1 MEIVQVQQR
10 TDLDLRGRE
19 IQLNTHAEMEHAYLT
34 RFLTAPNLE
43 RLQMILAEALVRA
56 AGLPPRVANTV
67 IAALLLI
74 YHGLAVHDE
83 IETLTARDDER
94 YRQLGVL
101 AGDYYSSKYY
111 RLLAEAGEIAL
122 IGQFARAVQQ
132 VNEARAELERDPSD
146 FSLKT
151 DRYQQSHETIQ
162 SALLHSLRVHYLPE
176 QPQWAMLITHLVR
189 AQIQS
194 RELESAS
201 THIWARTLP
210 NLTIWQKASG
220 EERKYLKGLR
230 TGERADSRLLS
241 LHVKYGTSSDLL
253 QELDESLDLAGRT
266 LDRMGEP
273 LDDVRELCRQ
283 LTEYRPLPWR
293 VVEEG

>member
-1 MEIVQVQQR
+1 MDQREHEIR
-10 TDLDLRGRE
+10 S
-19 IQLNTHAEMEHAYLT
+19 NTHAEMEHAYLS
-34 RFLTAPNLE
+34 RFLSAPNLE

-67 IAALLLI
+67 ISALLLI

-83 IETLTARDDER
+83 IETLAARDDER

-122 IGQFARAVQQ
+122 IGQFARAVQE

-146 FSLKT
+146 FSLKAE
-151 DRYQQSHETIQ
+151 RYQQLQETIH
-162 SALLHSLRVHYLPE
+162 SALLHSLRMHVLPD
-176 QPQWAMLITHLVR
+176 QPQWATLITELVR
-189 AQIQS
+189 AQTLS
-194 RELESAS
+194 RELEGAS
-201 THIWARTLP
+201 TQLWSRTLP

-220 EERKYLKGLR
+220 EERRYLKGLR
-230 TGERADSRLLS
+230 IGDRAEGRLLS
-241 LHVKYGTSSDLL
+241 LHVKYGTSLDLI
-253 QELDESLDLAGRT
+253 QGLDESLDLAGRS
-266 LDRMGEP
+266 LERMPEP
-273 LDDVRELCRQ
+273 LDEVRELCRQ